1 MPLAFLALGSNLGER
16 IFFLKKACE
25 YLEKSGINIKKM
37 SSVYE
42 SLPEGFTEEPLF
54 LNMVIEV
61 ETELS
66 PFELLKETQ
75 EIERILGR
83 IEKGRRGPRTIDIDI
98 IFYDDVKINSRE
110 LKIPHPRAFERD
122 FVLKPLLEINP
133 NLKAPSSQIPKEK
146 HGLRRIGDLDFKK

>member
-1 MPLAFLALGSNLGER
+1 MPLAILAFGSNLGER
-16 IFFLKKACE
+16 TFFLKKACE
-25 YLEKSGINIKKM
+25 YLKNEGIKIRKM

-54 LNMVIEV
+54 LNMVVEV

-66 PFELLKETQ
+66 PFELLKRTQ
-75 EIERILGR
+75 KIERILGR
-83 IEKGRRGPRTIDIDI
+83 SKKGRKGPRTIDIDI
-98 IFYDDVKINSRE
+98 IFYNDIRIDSKE

-133 NLKAPSSQIPKEK
+133 NLKIPSSQSPREE
-146 HGLRRIGDLDFKK
+146 HNLRRIGNLEFKT